1 MGPGMMPMRSCSHR
15 ITGGSARQCPRV
27 YPGYEGNEA
36 HSLLSSHEGVRTQQ
50 AVRFVALESG
60 IDPRALPG

>member
-15 ITGGSARQCPRV
+15 IAGGSARQCPRV

-50 AVRFVALESG
+50 TAAPKLR
-60 IDPRALPG
+60 